1 MRFSNLIK
9 AVFAIAIFASTA
21 SATTTYNFNSGGL
34 WLNFDSKTAGA
45 DFSFAATNG
54 ITRTVTYNDA
64 TKTAV
69 ATLTGTALIGGVTK
83 AFNFVMNFLNVIPI
97 TNPAGIIGFSGTGA
111 SSNGSLTFNHNGN
124 NYNVSLQAKFMNFAG
139 TTNPLYQEVDHL
151 GDNNF
156 YMWNSLVAPELNA
169 KAWYQYTNVTINGL
183 NSNAAFNGIGG
194 DMHLRN
200 VPEPATA
207 LLLGMGALGGAIRRR
222 KNA

>member
-1 MRFSNLIK
+1 MRFSNLVK

-21 SATTTYNFNSGGL
+21 SATTTYTFNSGGL
-34 WLNFDSKTAGA
+34 GLNFDSKTAGA
-45 DFSFAATNG
+45 DFTFSANSG
-54 ITRTVTYNDA
+54 ITRTVTYNTT

-69 ATLTGTALIGGVTK
+69 ATLTGNAVIGGVTK

-97 TNPAGIIGFSGTGA
+97 TNPAGIVGFSGTGA
-111 SSNGSLTFNHNGN
+111 SSNGSLTFNHNGS

-139 TTNPLYQEVDHL
+139 TTNPLYQEIDHL
-151 GDNNF
+151 GSNNF
-156 YMWNSLVAPELNA
+156 YLWNSLVQPETNA
-169 KAWYQYTNVTINGL
+169 KAWYQFTNITINGVD
-183 NSNAAFNGIGG
+183 SNAAFNSIGG